1 MLERNVQMF
10 SLMAQLMRH
19 SNNHNEASS
28 RFSQLLETQSQ
39 LMHEINH
46 MANGSHKPACKICGD
61 IGHTHTEHKDQC
73 PNCDAHHPNSQCPTS
88 LVTCFLCEG
97 IDHVPAKCSLYPIVQ
112 QMNQDRV
119 QQALEKTRGGTM
131 PIKRDTPQQTVQII
145 THAPRCNYRKR
156 KHDAARHYKKP
167 EEISEIEIDYTEQEL
182 NDLLALEKPKK
193 NKCKNQKI
201 NVPSYTRNPKP
212 SKALVKKDLSQIT
225 CWRCKKTGHYA
236 DKCSQR
242 ETEVIAKPLPV
253 LRDLSEVTCFNCKE
267 LGHYADKCPKKHQ
280 DATK

>member
-1 MLERNVQMF
+1 MDSPRSDNNNELITSLQQMLERNVQMF

-19 SNNHNEASS
+19 SNNHNEVSS
-28 RFSQLLETQSQ
+28 RFSQLLEAQSQ

-97 IDHVPAKCSLYPIVQ
+97 I
-112 QMNQDRV
+112 
-119 QQALEKTRGGTM
+119 
-131 PIKRDTPQQTVQII
+131 
-145 THAPRCNYRKR
+145 
-156 KHDAARHYKKP
+156 
-167 EEISEIEIDYTEQEL
+167 SEFEIDYTEQEL

-201 NVPSYTRNPKP
+201 NVPSYTSNPKP
-212 SKALVKKDLSQIT
+212 SKVLVKKDLSHIT
-225 CWRCKKTGHYA
+225 CRKCKKTGHYA

-242 ETEVIAKPLPV
+242 KTEVIAKPHSGYERP
-253 LRDLSEVTCFNCKE
+253 
-267 LGHYADKCPKKHQ
+267 Q
-280 DATK
+280 